1 VTAALWALASGA
13 GFGLFQSFNRRAVLD
28 IEDPYVSTFLNLAIA
43 AVVLVAIALATEDLG
58 QVLDAD
64 GWALAAFAAA
74 GIVHFLLGWTFLN
87 LSQKR
92 IGASRTSPL
101 LTMSPVFGIA
111 VAAIAVGQLPGVAS
125 FAAIVPMVFGAY
137 LVAGGSSGSRRRIA
151 AAGFAGAERRRL
163 GDRFADRPGA
173 DALPG
178 LACALMWAVSPVL
191 TLRGLDGLDS
201 PLLGVTL
208 GMVAAVAAYGGF
220 LLARREP
227 RGPIAAQALAFKVV
241 AGVLV
246 AFATWWRW
254 IAIDGIEV
262 GVVLALGLASVPVV
276 LFVSPLVVGRNIER
290 VTRRVWVGAGL
301 VVGGALAL
309 IAIG

>member
-1 VTAALWALASGA
+1 
-13 GFGLFQSFNRRAVLD
+13 
-28 IEDPYVSTFLNLAIA
+28 
-43 AVVLVAIALATEDLG
+43 
-58 QVLDAD
+58 
-64 GWALAAFAAA
+64 
-74 GIVHFLLGWTFLN
+74 
-87 LSQKR
+87 
-92 IGASRTSPL
+92 
-101 LTMSPVFGIA
+101 MSPVFGIA
-111 VAAIAVGQLPGVAS
+111 LAAIFVAQLPGLAS
-125 FAAIVPMVFGAY
+125 FAGIVPMVIGAY
-137 LVAGGSSGSRRRIA
+137 LVAGGGSGSGRRLA
-151 AAGFAGAERRRL
+151 AAGFAGAKRR
-163 GDRFADRPGA
+163 RFADRPGA

-178 LACALMWAVSPVL
+178 LACALMWAISPVL

-220 LLARREP
+220 LLARRES
-227 RGPIAAQALAFKVV
+227 RGAIAGEALAFKLA

-254 IAIDGIEV
+254 IAIDGADV

-276 LFVSPLVVGRNIER
+276 LFASPLIVGRHIER
-290 VTRRVWVGAGL
+290 VTPRIWLGSGL